1 MEIVEDMTPVSP
13 LQSPHARGVES
24 PNARGGDGAS
34 TVVTS
39 PRANR
44 RVPRR
49 RSKSTNSILGRMDE
63 NVTMLS
69 GMVRDDVNVRSRR
82 KVHFLD
88 FLSVNNSSSIS
99 YGGNENA
106 SPDAAA
112 AAVELKDMKRQ
123 LAAAT
128 SVVAEMT
135 DALGRND
142 MARENLQRERDVMH
156 AELTKLQDALEKSDM
171 ANAKLTEEL
180 RVAEK
185 ETAAV
190 KAEAENAEVERL
202 EGRLADVMR
211 GMDELSETLDFAV
224 ECASS
229 DGTLTTNATTTGG
242 GDATTKKKNASA
254 TGEHE
259 LLRIQK
265 FAVEL
270 AEESDV
276 ALDAAVEAA
285 TVEIARLEKTLR
297 EERAEKK
304 MLRDAFELT
313 DTKMAPIRN
322 KTRRLI
328 DNGAALAYE
337 VGIVDDLLSRGLSI
351 PHTQKRDQP
360 KTDMATMLLHKHHL
374 LAEAIS
380 AQSSL
385 KRTTE
390 KLMHDLHALIA
401 VLEKHSAG
409 VNEESLVRYI
419 ATRLGGP
426 CANVA
431 SVDELVDVCGRLK
444 DARPDWEGADDDDE
458 NDEDNDDARKD
469 AEIENLRMQ
478 VEASGTYDV
487 GVYTCTTAFSL
498 LRGRIPDVSYSSSRA
513 LRDNCR

>member
-180 RVAEK
+180 RVVQTK
-185 ETAAV
+185 IW
-190 KAEAENAEVERL
+190 ERKSDWL
-202 EGRLADVMR
+202 RSGR
-211 GMDELSETLDFAV
+211 
-224 ECASS
+224 
-229 DGTLTTNATTTGG
+229 
-242 GDATTKKKNASA
+242 
-254 TGEHE
+254 
-259 LLRIQK
+259 
-265 FAVEL
+265 
-270 AEESDV
+270 
-276 ALDAAVEAA
+276 
-285 TVEIARLEKTLR
+285 
-297 EERAEKK
+297 
-304 MLRDAFELT
+304 
-313 DTKMAPIRN
+313 
-322 KTRRLI
+322 
-328 DNGAALAYE
+328 
-337 VGIVDDLLSRGLSI
+337 
-351 PHTQKRDQP
+351 
-360 KTDMATMLLHKHHL
+360 
-374 LAEAIS
+374 
-380 AQSSL
+380 
-385 KRTTE
+385 
-390 KLMHDLHALIA
+390 
-401 VLEKHSAG
+401 
-409 VNEESLVRYI
+409 
-419 ATRLGGP
+419 
-426 CANVA
+426 
-431 SVDELVDVCGRLK
+431 
-444 DARPDWEGADDDDE
+444 
-458 NDEDNDDARKD
+458 
-469 AEIENLRMQ
+469 
-478 VEASGTYDV
+478 
-487 GVYTCTTAFSL
+487 
-498 LRGRIPDVSYSSSRA
+498 
-513 LRDNCR
+513 